1 MTDTVISLLV
11 RNLHG
16 VFGEADDVRRGALA
30 GELFTED
37 ALFVEPAG
45 ITCGR
50 AAIAGKIP
58 ATHPSFAY
66 AELAPAENL
75 HGLAGRLR
83 WTSGEPGRPRP
94 MRVPT
99 SSSSRTAVS
108 QRSTCSSIRCSENVT
123 RHGLLMTMTPRSLAD
138 APHHQ

>member
-37 ALFVEPAG
+37 ALFVKPAG

-50 AAIAGKIP
+50 AAIAGKIL

-83 WTSGEPGRPRP
+83 WTSGEPGRPP
-94 MRVPT
+94 SYAGTDIIVVEN
-99 SSSSRTAVS
+99 SRIAA
-108 QRSTCSSIRCSENVT
+108 
-123 RHGLLMTMTPRSLAD
+123 LYLFFDPL
-138 APHHQ
+138 P